1 LIRKVF
7 RFDFA
12 PDISVLPLDFRNGGD
27 RFVLRLIA
35 RFAATLVMT
44 VMTLTL
50 FLAPCPEAA
59 FAASPESPQQGVRSS
74 EGGAPKSEA
83 AEAWDAVK
91 NTTNP
96 ALLEAF
102 IKRYRT
108 TFFAEM
114 AKARLAELKAAA
126 TKPAPV
132 TKPSP
137 TDSAKAIP
145 TFPIHQNPGQAA
157 STTHHFEQPALPILA
172 DGVRERAVLYEE
184 IPSDPN
190 GRQYEGS
197 VIWHAESI
205 KMDGKPDEI
214 AARADVEIP
223 SRGLRM
229 TMSFKRN
236 FDSSLP
242 ASHVISLTLAVPA
255 DSDSG
260 GVANVPGILMKS
272 SLGARGTPLAGL
284 AVKVTSG
291 FFLVGLSS
299 VATDRE
305 RNLKTLMDLPWF
317 DIPIV
322 YANQRRAILAIGK
335 GESGDQVFKTVLSV
349 WGPHPGATQ
358 PTAAA
363 P

>member
-7 RFDFA
+7 HFGFA

-44 VMTLTL
+44 LTL
-50 FLAPCPEAA
+50 FLAFCPEAA
-59 FAASPESPQQGVRSS
+59 FSASPESPQQGVRYS
-74 EGGAPKSEA
+74 EAGAPKSEA

-126 TKPAPV
+126 TKPAAV

-157 STTHHFEQPALPILA
+157 STTHHF
-172 DGVRERAVLYEE
+172 
-184 IPSDPN
+184 
-190 GRQYEGS
+190 
-197 VIWHAESI
+197 
-205 KMDGKPDEI
+205 
-214 AARADVEIP
+214 
-223 SRGLRM
+223 
-229 TMSFKRN
+229 
-236 FDSSLP
+236 
-242 ASHVISLTLAVPA
+242 
-255 DSDSG
+255 
-260 GVANVPGILMKS
+260 
-272 SLGARGTPLAGL
+272 
-284 AVKVTSG
+284 
-291 FFLVGLSS
+291 
-299 VATDRE
+299 
-305 RNLKTLMDLPWF
+305 
-317 DIPIV
+317 
-322 YANQRRAILAIGK
+322 
-335 GESGDQVFKTVLSV
+335 
-349 WGPHPGATQ
+349 
-358 PTAAA
+358 
-363 P
+363 